1 MARGELELV
10 CDVPSVE
17 EIRLRERLKALQAI
31 IGFDFGDDA
40 SLLRRA
46 IEHSSA
52 ANEER
57 GRISNESLEFLGDAV
72 LYLTIT
78 RMLFDPQEQEGVL
91 TQKRKG
97 LIKNKTL
104 LLVGN
109 ALGLRDFISVG
120 RSVKVGTGVTDNMIS
135 DTVEALIGA
144 IYLKDKQRLSVG
156 SEARSSSVERF
167 IGRWFFDTGI
177 AERAFQEVDYISV
190 LKEWCDQHEVRWPRP
205 DPQPGREGFECD
217 LELEGHRAIGKGKSK
232 QAAREDWARLIL
244 SDLRQDTIQGNS
256 DGQ

>member
-1 MARGELELV
+1 MV
-10 CDVPSVE
+10 SDVPSVE

-52 ANEER
+52 ANEEK
-57 GRISNESLEFLGDAV
+57 GKVSNESLEFLGDAV

-78 RMLFDPQEQEGVL
+78 RMLFDPREPEGVL
-91 TQKRKG
+91 TEKRKG
-97 LIKNKTL
+97 LIKNRTL
-104 LLVGN
+104 LQVGN
-109 ALGLRDFISVG
+109 VIGLREFISVG

-144 IYLKDKQRLSVG
+144 IYLKDRQRLSQG
-156 SEARSSSVERF
+156 SETRPSSVERF

-177 AERAFQEVDYISV
+177 AERAFREVDYISV
-190 LKEWCDQHEVRWPRP
+190 LKEWCDEHEVEWPKP
-205 DPQPGREGFECD
+205 DPHPAAEGFECD
-217 LELEGHRAIGKGKSK
+217 LELEGHGAVGKGRSKKS
-232 QAAREDWARLIL
+232 AREDWARQIL
-244 SDLRQDTIQGNS
+244 SAF
-256 DGQ
+256 GQEGDP